1 MKLFPHLPL
10 CRFSCVSKPEV
21 TPSLQSADA
30 LSEAVAGL
38 GTVEEVMKY
47 LEPERWQLDMEDLYK
62 PTWHILGKSFLHNK
76 KSRGMADSWGC
87 SDRNYS
93 GRKVCHVER
102 EGKTDAV
109 EQRNVNFFKTVLPFC
124 KWQFNVSLAID
135 APSLE
140 CSTMCLIILG

>member
-76 KSRGMADSWGC
+76 KSRGTATATSQTANNWGSSDSNC
-87 SDRNYS
+87 SE
-93 GRKVCHVER
+93 RKICHVEM
-102 EGKTDAV
+102 EGKTDV
-109 EQRNVNFFKTVLPFC
+109 QLQLSIKLSVK
-124 KWQFNVSLAID
+124 
-135 APSLE
+135 
-140 CSTMCLIILG
+140 G